1 LSEISVIQSGPV
13 QVNSL
18 IVPLTEKYVFIIDPA
33 GSSLTGDENSITGYL
48 CLHDLIPVA
57 VVLTHGHFD
66 HVIGLP
72 VIHET
77 YPDIRIA
84 IHENDMDYLGAN
96 SAVYQER
103 SLVPLGCESLLPAVS
118 NLPGADCLFR
128 DGLVLSNIFDKQYCL
143 GICNNREDETEAVF
157 RSLANWKIL
166 HTPGHTPGSVCLYN
180 AAAGKLISGDT
191 LFYQSYGRTDLYGGS
206 EKDMMNS
213 LAELRHVIPA
223 ETSVYPGHGFCG
235 FPFSSFI

>member
-1 LSEISVIQSGPV
+1 LFEIPVIQSGPV

-18 IVPLTEKYVFIIDPA
+18 IVPLSGKYVFIVDPA
-33 GSSLTGDENSITGYL
+33 GSSLSGDENSITGYL

-57 VVLTHGHFD
+57 VLLTHGHFD

-72 VIHET
+72 VIHEV

-84 IHENDMDYLGAN
+84 IHENDVNYLGIN
-96 SAVYQER
+96 SAVYQKR
-103 SLVPLGCESLLPAVS
+103 CLVSLGCESLLPAVS
-118 NLPGADCLFR
+118 NLPEADCLL
-128 DGLVLSNIFDKQYCL
+128 GEGIVLSNIFDKQYCL
-143 GICNNREDETEAVF
+143 GICNNREAESETVF

-180 AAAGKLISGDT
+180 ESAKKLISGDT

-213 LAELRHVIPA
+213 LSQLQHMIPG
-223 ETSVYPGHGFCG
+223 ETSVYPGHGFSG
-235 FPFSSFI
+235 FSFSCFM